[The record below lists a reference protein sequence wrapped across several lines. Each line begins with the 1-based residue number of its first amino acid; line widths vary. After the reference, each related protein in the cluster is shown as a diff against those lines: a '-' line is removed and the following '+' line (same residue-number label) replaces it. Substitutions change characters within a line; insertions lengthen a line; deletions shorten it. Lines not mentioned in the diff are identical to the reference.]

1 MCVIDDEKWKAM
13 PIDVRLEMLL
23 REMKATKALRLP
35 KESGVKYVPYSCERH
50 LGFMGVFNTY
60 DEARNA
66 GIAYCWNKLNDIG
79 WIKVFLDET

>member
-13 PIDVRLEMLL
+13 TIDVRLEMLL
-23 REMKATKALRLP
+23 SEMKAIRVVRIP
-35 KESGVKYVPYSCERH
+35 RESGIKYEPYSCEMR

-66 GIAYCWNKLNDIG
+66 GIAYCLNKLNDIG
-79 WIKVFLDET
+79 LIKVFLDET